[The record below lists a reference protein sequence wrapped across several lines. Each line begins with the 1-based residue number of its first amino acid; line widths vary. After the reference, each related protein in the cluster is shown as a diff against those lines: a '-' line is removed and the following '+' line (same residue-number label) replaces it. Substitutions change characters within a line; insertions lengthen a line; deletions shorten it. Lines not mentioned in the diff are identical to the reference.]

1 MFLDISKLKVENK
14 QITLEKTDLWK
25 NDLCPLNI
33 IYKFWTSMG
42 FILVVTKF
50 VMQFTPCF
58 ENVVSDVWLIV
69 CFCPQQYFDTV
80 NKLCRIWGT
89 KIVLLEDF

>member
-14 QITLEKTDLWK
+14 QIALEKTDLWK
-25 NDLCPLNI
+25 NDLKCLLNI

-42 FILVVTKF
+42 YISAVTKF

-58 ENVVSDVWLIV
+58 ENVVSDVWLMVFFLSTTI
-69 CFCPQQYFDTV
+69 
-80 NKLCRIWGT
+80 L
-89 KIVLLEDF
+89 